1 MRRYACLVVAGGL
14 LALGSSG
21 CKGAGTGETPTALA
35 PAPASLSAPAAPA
48 SAPAA
53 TAPAP
58 AATTPAPAA
67 TTPAPAAATSPSPR
81 VAATK
86 LVGMLMNALERD
98 EGLAGVNADERAYVA
113 VQQDVLRPWSKAW
126 VARDG
131 AAFAALLAD
140 NAAGTSWANA
150 PLIPVRDRDGVVEA
164 RPEPVAAADLG
175 ADVTAYLNAFAKLDD
190 VSLYVFRFVPSGDAA
205 ELTVRYDVRG
215 VTAAGERRTDRGEL
229 AVTVKRVAAHWR
241 VASITAT
248 SAERLTL
255 ASDRQP
261 TFADATVTAGLDAI
275 PVTSRSEAIR
285 RGGYAMAVAD
295 YDGDRRPD
303 VLLGH
308 FGRSQLLR
316 NTGDGFEDVTEEAGL
331 RGENLVKAAAFADLD
346 NDGHRDI
353 VLIRFIPDAAAAGE
367 ASEPCRDR
375 GGKCHRDLVAYRNKG
390 DGTFAFEGD
399 ILTRY
404 DEFDRAMPMAIA
416 DFDKNGFLDIYIGFP
431 GVRDFTNDLAHNP
444 REGELVVNGVW
455 LNDGKW
461 NFTQVPTESEG
472 FPHAAMVSDLDQ
484 DGDPDLVVVDDSGLE
499 SPVYLNDGAGK
510 FARGNEATGIRLR
523 GFGMAAAQAD
533 YDGDGLVDVTLTAID
548 LVDGRRLVNSWL
560 DRSTGRLRATLADL
574 KTSLVGNLLYR
585 NDGERFVDVTAQAG
599 LGFAGEAPA
608 GVNFIDYNGDGEP
621 DIYVSNGLWSGA
633 GEQDLSSAFVRTLL
647 RTDTDPIFEGGA
659 DVSEMSGPNPV
670 LDILREFR
678 GDLANARG
686 GDVAEAPSLT
696 MAGYERNRLFRN
708 NGDGTFTEVGYL
720 EGADR
725 LEDGYV
731 AAAADFD
738 GDGRQDLMLRNC
750 DPAPGVHFKT
760 VTLLKNQGANR
771 NTLTVFAQGSKSNR
785 DGIGA
790 VVTAKVGGRKL
801 VRTIESTN
809 GAIQG
814 EPVAYF
820 GLGAAAQV
828 DELEVR
834 WQSGLVER
842 FAGVKRGVIRLDE
855 GKGMVELAGR

>member
-1 MRRYACLVVAGGL
+1 MVAAIGVL
-14 LALGSSG
+14 LALGSTG
-21 CKGAGTGETPTALA
+21 CKGEATPA
-35 PAPASLSAPAAPA
+35 PAPAPAPQPPAAPL
-48 SAPAA
+48 AA
-53 TAPAP
+53 
-58 AATTPAPAA
+58 AAERPTPAPAVA
-67 TTPAPAAATSPSPR
+67 TAAPTPR
-81 VAATK
+81 VAASK
-86 LVGMLMNALERD
+86 LVGMLLNALERD
-98 EGLAGVNADERAYVA
+98 EGIAAVNTDERAYAA
-113 VQQDVLRPWSKAW
+113 VQQDVLRPWSAAW

-131 AAFAALLAD
+131 AAFAALLAPG
-140 NAAGTSWANA
+140 AAGTSWASA
-150 PLIPVRDRDGVVEA
+150 PLTPVRDRDGVVEV

-175 ADVTAYLNAFAKLDD
+175 ADVAAYLRAFAQLED
-190 VSLYVFRFVPSGDAA
+190 VSLYVLRFVPSGDAA

-215 VTAAGERRTDRGEL
+215 VTTAGQRRADRGEL
-229 AVTVKRVAAHWR
+229 AVAVKRGAAGWR
-241 VASITAT
+241 LASITAR

-261 TFADATVTAGLDAI
+261 TFVDGTAAAGLDAV
-275 PVTSRSEAIR
+275 PVTSRAEAIR

-316 NTGDGFEDVTEEAGL
+316 NTGDGFEDVTDEAGL

-346 NDGHRDI
+346 NDGHRDL
-353 VLIRFIPDAAAAGE
+353 VLIRFIPDAAAAGV
-367 ASEPCRDR
+367 ASAPCTDR
-375 GGKCHRDLVAYRNKG
+375 GGECHRDLVAYRNNG

-416 DFDKNGFLDIYIGFP
+416 DFDKNGLLDIYIGFP

-455 LNDGKW
+455 LNDGEW
-461 NFTQVPTESEG
+461 NFSQVPTESEG
-472 FPHAAMVSDLDQ
+472 FPHAAMVGDLDQ

-510 FARGNEATGIRLR
+510 FTRGNEATGIRLR

-548 LVDGRRLVNSWL
+548 LVDGRRIVNSWL
-560 DRSTGRLRATLADL
+560 DRSTGRLRATLADMSTTFL
-574 KTSLVGNLLYR
+574 GNILYR
-585 NDGERFVDVTAQAG
+585 NDGERFVDVTAEAG

-608 GVNFIDYNGDGEP
+608 GVNFIDYNGDGAP

-633 GEQDLSSAFVRTLL
+633 GAQDLSSAFVRTLL
-647 RTDTDPIFEGGA
+647 RTDKDPIFGAGA
-659 DVSEMSGPNPV
+659 DVAELSGPNPV

-678 GDLANARG
+678 GDLANPRG
-686 GDVAEAPSLT
+686 GDLGEAPSLT

-750 DPAPGVHFKT
+750 DPAPGVRFRT

-771 NTLTVFAQGSKSNR
+771 NTLTVFARGSKSNR

-790 VVTAKVGGRKL
+790 VVTATLGGRKL

-814 EPVAYF
+814 EPVAFF
-820 GLGAAAQV
+820 GLGGAAQV

-855 GKGMVELAGR
+855 GAGLVELAKN

>member
-1 MRRYACLVVAGGL
+1 
-14 LALGSSG
+14 
-21 CKGAGTGETPTALA
+21 
-35 PAPASLSAPAAPA
+35 
-48 SAPAA
+48 
-53 TAPAP
+53 
-58 AATTPAPAA
+58 
-67 TTPAPAAATSPSPR
+67 
-81 VAATK
+81 
-86 LVGMLMNALERD
+86 D
-98 EGLAGVNADERAYVA
+98 EGLDAVNADERVYDA
-113 VQQDVLRPWSKAW
+113 VQRDVLRPWSAAW
-126 VARDG
+126 VARDA
-131 AAFAALLAD
+131 AAFGGLLAAD
-140 NAAGTSWANA
+140 ATGTSWAHA
-150 PLIPVRDRDGVVEA
+150 KRVPIRERDGVVEVRA
-164 RPEPVAAADLG
+164 EPTAAADLR
-175 ADVTAYLNAFAKLDD
+175 ADVADYLGGFERIED
-190 VSLYVFRFVPSGDAA
+190 VSLYVFRFVPSEGAA

-215 VTAAGERRTDRGEL
+215 VSRAAERQNDRGEL
-229 AVTVKRVAAHWR
+229 HVTVALDGDRWR
-241 VASITAT
+241 LSKVDAT
-248 SAERLTL
+248 TAERLTL
-255 ASDRQP
+255 ATDRQP
-261 TFADATVTAGLDAI
+261 TFADATTPAGLDGV

-316 NTGDGFEDVTEEAGL
+316 NTGDGFEDVTEKAGL
-331 RGENLVKAAAFADLD
+331 RGESLVKAAAFADLD
-346 NDGHRDI
+346 NDGHRDL
-353 VLIRFIPDAAAAGE
+353 VLIRFIPDSAAPGE
-367 ASEPCRDR
+367 AQEPCTDR
-375 GGKCHRDLVAYRNKG
+375 GGRCHRDLVAYRNKG

-472 FPHAAMVSDLDQ
+472 FPHAAMVSDLDA

-499 SPVYLNDGAGK
+499 SPVYLNDGGGK
-510 FARGNEATGIRLR
+510 FARGNTATGIRLR

-533 YDGDGLVDVTLTAID
+533 YDNDGRVDVTMTAID
-548 LVDGRRLVNSWL
+548 FVDGRRIVNSWL
-560 DRSTGRLRATLADL
+560 DRSTGRLRKAMAEMSRTIG
-574 KTSLVGNLLYR
+574 GNLLYR
-585 NDGERFVDVTAQAG
+585 NEGGKFVEVGAEAG

-608 GVNFIDYNGDGEP
+608 GVNFIDYNGDGNP

-633 GEQDLSSAFVRTLL
+633 GEQDLSSIFVRTML
-647 RTDTDPIFEGGA
+647 RTDRDPIFA
-659 DVSEMSGPNPV
+659 DSSRDVGDMSGPNPV

-678 GDLANARG
+678 GDLASPHAG
-686 GDVAEAPSLT
+686 AVSEAPTLT

-725 LEDGYV
+725 IEDGYV
-731 AAAADFD
+731 VAAADFD

-760 VTLLKNQGANR
+760 VTLLRNQSANK
-771 NTLTVFAQGSKSNR
+771 NTLTVFARGSKSNR

-790 VVTAKVGGRKL
+790 VVTATVGGRKL

-820 GLGAAAQV
+820 GLGDREAVEQ
-828 DELEVR
+828 LEVR

-842 FAGVKRGVIRLDE
+842 FEGVKRGIVRLDE
-855 GKGMVELAGR
+855 GQGMVELAAAH